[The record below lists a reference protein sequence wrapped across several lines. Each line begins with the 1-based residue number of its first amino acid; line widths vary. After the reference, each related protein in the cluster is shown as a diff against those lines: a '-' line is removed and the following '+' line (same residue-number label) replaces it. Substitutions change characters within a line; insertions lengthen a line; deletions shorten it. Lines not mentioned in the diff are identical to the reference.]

1 MKLTGGLEWALHCC
15 VVLSQAVEP
24 VPVATLA
31 ELHDVSTTYLAKQ
44 MQALSRAGIVRS
56 VQGHSGGYLLTRPPA
71 EITALDIVEAIDGT
85 RAPFVC
91 TEIRQ
96 RGPLA
101 APPEQCTMPCVVT
114 RTMLDADRAWRE
126 SLRSVT
132 VADLARTVDK
142 DYNGP
147 VMSTVGTWL
156 AQQTAT

>member
-1 MKLTGGLEWALHCC
+1 MHCC

-24 VPVATLA
+24 VPVTTLA
-31 ELHDVSTTYLAKQ
+31 ELHDVSPTYLAKQ

-56 VQGHSGGYLLTRPPA
+56 VQGHSGGYLLTRPPD
-71 EITALDIVEAIDGT
+71 EITALDIVEAVDGK

-101 APPEQCTMPCVVT
+101 SAPEACTTPCVIN

-132 VADLARTVDK
+132 VAQLARTVDK
-142 DYNGP
+142 DYGNP
-147 VMSTVGTWL
+147 VMATVGAWL
-156 AQQTAT
+156 TDRADD